1 MRVPLGF
8 KEFSVSLGNI
18 WDAKMISRSYFGEQ
32 EGGGK
37 GKVNRAGNITL
48 EGKGGNLLHQT
59 TLLQSSC
66 GISQAGGCSRAGL
79 GRGTLP
85 FGW

>member
-1 MRVPLGF
+1 M
-8 KEFSVSLGNI
+8 
-18 WDAKMISRSYFGEQ
+18 ASRSYFGEQ

-37 GKVNRAGNITL
+37 RKVNRAGNITL
-48 EGKGGNLLHQT
+48 GEKGGNLLHQT

-66 GISQAGGCSRAGL
+66 GISQAGGCSRAGE
-79 GRGTLP
+79 GRVTLS